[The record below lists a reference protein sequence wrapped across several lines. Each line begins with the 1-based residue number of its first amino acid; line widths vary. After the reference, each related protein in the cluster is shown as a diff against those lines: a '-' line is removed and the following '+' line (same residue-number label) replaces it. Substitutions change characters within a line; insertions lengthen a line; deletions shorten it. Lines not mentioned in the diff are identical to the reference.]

1 MPKPVPVIS
10 DAAPTTSG
18 RPSTEADPRSIG
30 HLRGLDGL
38 RAIAVLAV
46 VVYHAGLG
54 GLAGGFLGVEVFFV
68 ISGFLITALL
78 LAEHR
83 ATGRIDPVAFWLRR
97 ARRLLPALFFLL
109 AATLAFAVV
118 VVPEE
123 IARLRADA
131 VAALAYVTNWHL
143 IAGDQSYFESIG
155 RPSLFVHLWSL
166 AIEEQFYVFWPI
178 VLGVALLAG
187 RRAALV
193 MTLAGAVGSAVWMA
207 IQFDPAGDPS
217 RIYYGTDT
225 RLNGLL
231 LGAALAF
238 VWVPPVPSLPNLP
251 SGLSRRK
258 RRRLL
263 ARTASMVRGGRWGN
277 ARLGLGLDLLGIGA
291 IVGLAA
297 FFVAATAFD
306 AFLYRGG
313 LALLAVLTAVVI
325 AAAVHPRAHIGRLL
339 DVAPLRWVGTRSY
352 SIYLWHW
359 PIFALTRPGIDIP
372 LDVASALG
380 VRLVLTALLAEA
392 SYRWVEMPIRNG
404 AAVRAWAWLR
414 ALAHPD
420 QAATSTRLRRWSAAP
435 VAGSLAVLLSVL
447 LVSVAMATPPPP
459 PAGMETA
466 SIDALVLAPD
476 PTSPNAPRTTEA
488 AGTPNATAGSDR
500 GRDSGPPDGTTDGAR
515 AGGSGSEPAHRPN
528 TSSSTA
534 AIATATTMPAGPD
547 PSPAPTPSPTPK
559 RSILAFGESV
569 MIQGAEAMASD
580 LGPVRVDAAVGRHI
594 GEGIEILEERAAE
607 GKLAETVIVQL
618 GNNGPFRAGQFDAAM
633 DALSGVDLVVWVNVR
648 VPRDWEA
655 HNNRVIESGIEKY
668 PNARLVDWYY
678 ATADRPDLF
687 WKDGYHPRPRGAQ
700 LYADL
705 ILAAVND
712 AEAAPQ

>member
-1 MPKPVPVIS
+1 MPKPVPVTS
-10 DAAPTTSG
+10 DAAPTASG

-46 VVYHAGLG
+46 VAYHAGLG

-166 AIEEQFYVFWPI
+166 AIEEQFYLFWPI
-178 VLGVALLAG
+178 VLGLALLAG

-193 MTLAGAVGSAVWMA
+193 MTLAGAVASALWMA
-207 IQFDPAGDPS
+207 LQFDPAGDPS

-225 RLNGLL
+225 RLSGLL

-238 VWVPPVPSLPNLP
+238 VWVPPVSSLPHLRP
-251 SGLSRRK
+251 GLSRRK

-263 ARTASMVRGGRWGN
+263 AKVASVGRWGS
-277 ARLGLGLDLLGIGA
+277 ARLGWGFDLLGVGA
-291 IVGLAA
+291 LVGLAA

-306 AFLYRGG
+306 PFLYQGG
-313 LALLAVLTAVVI
+313 LALLAVLTVVVI
-325 AAAVHPRAHIGRLL
+325 AAAVHPRAHLGRFL

-359 PIFALTRPGIDIP
+359 PIFALTRPGIDVP
-372 LDVASALG
+372 LDAASTL
-380 VRLVLTALLAEA
+380 VIRLALTALLAEA
-392 SYRWVEMPIRNG
+392 SYRWVEMPVRNG
-404 AAVRAWAWLR
+404 ATGRAWGWVR
-414 ALAHPD
+414 GLAHPS
-420 QAATSTRLRRWSAAP
+420 QAATSTRLRRLSAAP
-435 VAGSLAVLLSVL
+435 AAGGLAAVLSIL
-447 LVSVAMATPPPP
+447 LVSVAVATPPPP
-459 PAGMETA
+459 PAGMQMA
-466 SIDALVLAPD
+466 SIDGLV
-476 PTSPNAPRTTEA
+476 T
-488 AGTPNATAGSDR
+488 
-500 GRDSGPPDGTTDGAR
+500 
-515 AGGSGSEPAHRPN
+515 GGSGRGQDIGPSGRGTDGKRHVAGGNGQAQTQSPSPG
-528 TSSSTA
+528 SA
-534 AIATATTMPAGPD
+534 AVATATTTPTKPAPT
-547 PSPAPTPSPTPK
+547 PAPTPSPTPK

-569 MIQGAEAMASD
+569 MIQGAEAMAGD

-594 GEGIEILEERAAE
+594 GEGIKILAQRAAE

-655 HNNRVIESGIEKY
+655 HNNRVIQSGIEKY
-668 PNARLVDWYY
+668 PKARLVDWFD

-687 WKDGYHPRPRGAQ
+687 WKDGYHPRPKGAQ

-705 ILAAVND
+705 IAAAVND
-712 AEAAPQ
+712 PEVAPQ